1 MFFFKKLGND
11 SFLVFLIL
19 VVMDK
24 LWTWIFEKYVFY
36 VLVRERKKEGNFK
49 CNNI

>member
-19 VVMDK
+19 VGMDK
-24 LWTWIFEKYVFY
+24 LWTWIFEKFY

-49 CNNI
+49 YI